1 MQQMERNI
9 TKADDTL
16 TGAIGEWLVDQALSE
31 PDIVEMF
38 EGVCHRLHAIGVPLA
53 RARMTWPTLHPLFQ
67 AETVVWRREKGT
79 EFEQF
84 IHQDQVSDAWLKSPM
99 KHMFDNNLTIL
110 RRHLDGPNK
119 LVDFELLEEL
129 IEQGL
134 TDYLSITT
142 SFGEVA
148 HRQEGRVRGIIV
160 SWSSDR
166 PGGFTNDDIAVLKR
180 IQRRFAVA
188 CKTAIQDRIAR
199 NIAET
204 YLGKQA
210 GGRVLNGQIRRGD
223 GRTTKA
229 VVWYS
234 DLRDST
240 ALADTMPSEDFIK
253 LLNVYF
259 ECTAGPAIAEG
270 GEVLDFIGDAVLAI
284 FPCDDEQGTLES
296 AVAAATRALNT
307 SLNMIKDVNEQRKA
321 ENLMPIR
328 FGVGLNIGSV
338 MFGNIGVPERLSFS
352 VIGPTVNE
360 VSRIES
366 MTKALGHPALAT
378 ASVAHQKPDR
388 WQSVGEHRLVGVSQP
403 VELFA
408 PVIEAKAMDTVATGA
423 EETIIG
429 ELDRQSGGPARAH

>member
-1 MQQMERNI
+1 MS
-9 TKADDTL
+9 DYTL
-16 TGAIGEWLVDQALSE
+16 SSAIGDWLVDQALTE

-38 EGVCHRLHAIGVPLA
+38 DGVCQRLFAIGVPLA

-67 AETVVWRREKGT
+67 AETVVWRRAEGT

-99 KHMFDNNLTIL
+99 RHILENNLTIF

-134 TDYLSITT
+134 TDYVSITT
-142 SFGEVA
+142 GFGEVA
-148 HRQEGRVRGIIV
+148 HRQDERMRGIIV

-166 PGGFTNDDIAVLKR
+166 PGGFSDDDIAILKR

-188 CKTAIQDRIAR
+188 CKTAIQDRIAK
-199 NIAET
+199 NIVET

-210 GGRVLNGQIRRGD
+210 GRRVLNGQIRRGD
-223 GRTTKA
+223 GQETKA

-270 GEVLDFIGDAVLAI
+270 GEILDFIGDAVLAI
-284 FPCDDEQGTLES
+284 FPCDGRENALES
-296 AVAAATRALNT
+296 AVAAATRALKN
-307 SLNMIKDVNEQRKA
+307 SLKIVKDVNDQRKSDG
-321 ENLMPIR
+321 LIPIR
-328 FGVGLNIGSV
+328 FGVGLNIGKV

-366 MTKALGHPALAT
+366 MTKALNHPALAT
-378 ASVAHQKPDR
+378 PTVASQKPDIWR
-388 WQSVGEHRLVGVSQP
+388 SVGEHRLVGVSQP

-408 PVIEAKAMDTVATGA
+408 PVFED
-423 EETIIG
+423 
-429 ELDRQSGGPARAH
+429 PARDSIAAVKDEALLGGMDPEAVPPTRPH